1 MKFFATLILGLVVLP
16 LGAQP
21 EPVPPP
27 IPLEQLLDVLRY
39 IKTVGA
45 EQIVDMIDK
54 RGVDFRY
61 SDSTR
66 RSLEKAGATEA
77 VLRAVSRASERRASR
92 LRQQPLIT
100 PPQTFEEP
108 QIELPPPLSPR
119 EQEELLARAREQALS
134 YTKGLPSFIC
144 LQVTKRHIDP
154 SGQGQWQLAD
164 QFNAKLSYE
173 KEKGER
179 YEIISVNNQMREV
192 PNLEALGGSTSS
204 GEFGTLLLALFEP
217 ERQARFSWSK
227 QAALRGRATEVYD
240 FSVDQEHSTWHVS
253 YQKTLN
259 IIPAY
264 RGKVWVDRETGQTLR
279 LAMVAVDIPKDFPI
293 RIVESTLDYDWATI
307 SGIRFLLPAKAY
319 MQMAES
325 RFVAKNEITFRL
337 YRKFSTDTSIKF
349 DIPEEEPEKKPAP
362 PPKKQ

>member
-16 LGAQP
+16 LGAQT
-21 EPVPPP
+21 EPPP
-27 IPLEQLLDVLRY
+27 PPFPLDQLLDVLRL
-39 IKTVGA
+39 IKTLGPD
-45 EQIVDMIDK
+45 QIVDMIDK

-61 SDSTR
+61 GDSAR
-66 RSLEKAGATEA
+66 RSLERAGANEA
-77 VLRAVSRASERRASR
+77 ILRAVSRASERRAGK
-92 LRQQPLIT
+92 LREQPLIA
-100 PPQTFEEP
+100 PPQTYEEP
-108 QIELPPPLSPR
+108 QIQLPPPLTPQ
-119 EQEELLARAREQALS
+119 EQTALLASAREQALS

-144 LQVTKRHIDP
+144 LQVTKRHLDTTGNGNWI
-154 SGQGQWQLAD
+154 LAD

-173 KEKGER
+173 KDKGEK

-192 PNLEALGGSTSS
+192 PNLESLGGSTSS

-217 ERQARFSWSK
+217 ERQALFTWSK

-240 FSVDQEHSTWHVS
+240 FSVDQEHSTWHVT
-253 YQKTLN
+253 YEKLRT

-264 RGKVWVDRETGQTLR
+264 RGKVWIDRETGQTLR

-293 RIVESTLDYDWATI
+293 RIVESTLDYDWANI
-307 SGIRFLLPAKAY
+307 SGSRFLLPAKAF

-325 RFVAKNEITFRL
+325 RFVARNEITFRL
-337 YRKFSTDTSIKF
+337 YRKFTTDTSIKF
-349 DIPEEEPEKKPAP
+349 DIPDEEPEKKPVP